1 MAPHPGFFHTVKDDD
16 ESVQSEELEIPDHF
30 QDPSL
35 AHLRALSLPPPTS
48 GFPQGRPR
56 GLRSSTTKPSP
67 PPRHPAPSRPVR
79 PALSLPKA
87 RGRQVS
93 KAARREGVAL
103 GPERLP
109 PRSDDDRATEWQ
121 CQRAANAGADGQGTG
136 LMLAWTVPAGGG
148 SSQA

>member
-1 MAPHPGFFHTVKDDD
+1 MAPHPGFFHTVQDYN
-16 ESVQSEELEIPDHF
+16 ESAQSEELEIPDHF
-30 QDPSL
+30 QDPSP
-35 AHLRALSLPPPTS
+35 AHLRAFSLPPPTS

-67 PPRHPAPSRPVR
+67 HPRHPAPSQPVR
-79 PALSLPKA
+79 PALPLPKA
-87 RGRQVS
+87 VGSQVS

-121 CQRAANAGADGQGTG
+121 SQRAGIAGADGLGTE
-136 LMLAWTVPAGGG
+136 LMRAWTVPAGGG